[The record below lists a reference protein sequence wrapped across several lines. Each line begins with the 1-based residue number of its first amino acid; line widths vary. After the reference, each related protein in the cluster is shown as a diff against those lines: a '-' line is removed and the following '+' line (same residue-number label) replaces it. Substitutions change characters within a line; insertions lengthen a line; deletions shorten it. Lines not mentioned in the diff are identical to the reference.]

1 MSAAE
6 LDSWDLVL
14 AMTRQHL
21 RALECLAERVGVEV
35 IPDAP
40 GGERGVVD
48 LRMHR
53 SYDPLLGA
61 AGSTGDAAAH
71 PSRDIPADW
80 DVPDPWYGG
89 HEDLVETLHLIERVF
104 EGAEGDSAA
113 SILTKAAQGCGVTP
127 RHCW

>member
-1 MSAAE
+1 M
-6 LDSWDLVL
+6 
-14 AMTRQHL
+14 
-21 RALECLAERVGVEV
+21 
-35 IPDAP
+35 P
-40 GGERGVVD
+40 GGTRRGGG
-48 LRMHR
+48 
-53 SYDPLLGA
+53 PLLGA

-71 PSRDIPADW
+71 PSRDIPADWW